1 MQRPIHDDDQNS
13 EGDFSEV
20 SAIFFISNLKSTD
33 SEIFISFVV
42 SSSRTENH
50 RVEKK

>member
-20 SAIFFISNLKSTD
+20 SAIFLISSFKSTD
-33 SEIFISFVV
+33 SQIFISIVV
-42 SSSRTENH
+42 SSSRTKNH